1 MGTELLT
8 GGCPVVG
15 QATALSVDLS
25 EINHKPMPARS
36 PATKPPDVSAHRR
49 GPQQRG
55 FERRDG
61 RILSSENPDP
71 QRVTATFERRVDG
84 WVL

>member
-1 MGTELLT
+1 MGTEM
-8 GGCPVVG
+8 
-15 QATALSVDLS
+15 LSYSQLGDRL
-25 EINHKPMPARS
+25 NCYHKPMPARS